1 MSECT
6 IDEFATQ
13 PADDECRYRERARE
27 HTVAGTALGVA
38 SAGSLAVF
46 GTFACPIC
54 VVAAPA
60 LIGSG
65 IWNHKKS
72 KQQDGPDDD

>member
-6 IDEFATQ
+6 IDEFAVDTT
-13 PADDECRYRERARE
+13 DDECRYRERARD

-72 KQQDGPDDD
+72 KQQSDGD